1 MALWAVRGGG
11 RSVRDGVAVAADERL
26 SWPVTIG
33 FGLQHVFAMFGA
45 TVLVPLQTGF
55 PVTTTFL
62 FSGLGTLLF
71 LLVTRNRV
79 PSYLGSSF
87 AFVAPLSAAQAD
99 GAGPAVLLGG
109 VLVAGLLL
117 VMVGIAVKALG
128 ARLLDSLMPPVVTGA
143 VVILIGFTL
152 APMAAEDV
160 GAQPAVALIT
170 LLSIIGIAILGR
182 GLPARLSVLLG
193 VLVGWAVAL
202 VVDGVDREAVVRLVE
217 APWIGLPE
225 LTSPMVSPSTTLLV
239 LPVILVVVAETV
251 GHVKAVAAVTGRDLD
266 GSVGDALIGNG
277 LATAMA
283 GAGGGSATTTYAEN
297 IGVMAV
303 TKVYSTAAYVIAA
316 LIAVLLSLSPK
327 FGALI
332 LTMPLGVLGGAT
344 MVLFGLIGL
353 VGVRIWVDNRV
364 DLGDPVNLLVAAAAL
379 MAGIGD
385 LTFVIGGV
393 ELGGVVWGSL
403 LVVVLYPL
411 LSRLS
416 RRLGR
421 GG

>member
-1 MALWAVRGGG
+1 M
-11 RSVRDGVAVAADERL
+11 
-26 SWPVTIG
+26 TIG

-87 AFVAPLSAAQAD
+87 AFIAPLSAAQAE
-99 GAGPAVLLGG
+99 GAAPAVLLGG

-128 ARLLDSLMPPVVTGA
+128 VRLLDSFMPPVVTGA
-143 VVILIGFTL
+143 VVMLIGFTL
-152 APMAAEDV
+152 APTAVDDV
-160 GAQPAVALIT
+160 RAQPGIALMT
-170 LLSIIGIAILGR
+170 LLSVIGIAILGR
-182 GLPARLSVLLG
+182 GMPARLSVLLG
-193 VLVGWAVAL
+193 VAVSWLVAVL
-202 VVDGVDREAVVRLVE
+202 VDGVDPAGVARLAE
-217 APWIGLPE
+217 APWIGVPE
-225 LTSPMVSPSTTLLV
+225 LTAPMVSPSTTLLV

-303 TKVYSTAAYVIAA
+303 TRVYSTAAYVIAA
-316 LIAVLLSLSPK
+316 VIALLLSFSPK
-327 FGALI
+327 LGAAI

-353 VGVRIWVDNRV
+353 VGVRIWMDNRV

-379 MAGIGD
+379 MAGVGD
-385 LTFVIGGV
+385 LTFVVGGV

-411 LSRLS
+411 LNKLS
-416 RRLGR
+416 RRR
-421 GG
+421 

>member
-11 RSVRDGVAVAADERL
+11 GRSIPDGVAVAADERL

-87 AFVAPLSAAQAD
+87 AFIAPLSAAQAE
-99 GAGPAVLLGG
+99 GAAPAVLLGG

-128 ARLLDSLMPPVVTGA
+128 VRLLDSFMPPVVTGA
-143 VVILIGFTL
+143 VVMLIGFTL
-152 APMAAEDV
+152 APTAVDDV
-160 GAQPAVALIT
+160 RAQPGIALMT
-170 LLSIIGIAILGR
+170 LLSVIGIAILGR
-182 GLPARLSVLLG
+182 GMPARLSVLLG
-193 VLVGWAVAL
+193 VAVSWLVAVL
-202 VVDGVDREAVVRLVE
+202 VDGVDPAGVARLAE
-217 APWIGLPE
+217 APWIGVPE
-225 LTSPMVSPSTTLLV
+225 LTAPMVSPSTTLLV

-303 TKVYSTAAYVIAA
+303 TRVYSTAAYVIAA
-316 LIAVLLSLSPK
+316 VIALLLSFSPK
-327 FGALI
+327 LGAAI

-353 VGVRIWVDNRV
+353 VGVRIWMDNRV

-379 MAGIGD
+379 MAGVGD
-385 LTFVIGGV
+385 LTFVVGGV

-411 LSRLS
+411 LNKLS
-416 RRLGR
+416 RRR
-421 GG
+421 